1 MSVKSTQ
8 ALLAPTRAPW
18 VHMKPRWTPVLVSAQ
33 SWRSYEKIG
42 DCEQTV
48 MTAYIYIYKKI
59 LNVELKQEYRALM
72 VLFQISLSISSHT
85 VVVDH
90 LAGEKSL
97 SYCQS

>member
-1 MSVKSTQ
+1 
-8 ALLAPTRAPW
+8 
-18 VHMKPRWTPVLVSAQ
+18 
-33 SWRSYEKIG
+33 
-42 DCEQTV
+42 

-85 VVVDH
+85 VAVDH

>member
-1 MSVKSTQ
+1 
-8 ALLAPTRAPW
+8 
-18 VHMKPRWTPVLVSAQ
+18 
-33 SWRSYEKIG
+33 
-42 DCEQTV
+42 

-59 LNVELKQEYRALM
+59 LNVELKQEYHALM